1 MWTKDKVFKKL
12 LGYTLLKHV
21 EQRKMGIATLEEG
34 ASTYDEKVNEI
45 LRLDPY
51 RNLSKMKITQKITQL
66 KTASFLANLVSRKLG
81 ATYVCSE
88 ASRYKHT
95 YSVGPT

>member
-1 MWTKDKVFKKL
+1 MWTKDKVFKKF

-51 RNLSKMKITQKITQL
+51 RN
-66 KTASFLANLVSRKLG
+66 
-81 ATYVCSE
+81 
-88 ASRYKHT
+88 
-95 YSVGPT
+95 